1 MIVSIDNTTLTATP
15 VENWHGSA
23 SLTIFVTDENNLS
36 DDTEFSLNVTPVND
50 APTIEAI
57 DDVTIDEDGSID
69 IVLISDDVD
78 GDDLTYSFNLNNDDV
93 TLSIDEDSLTITAA
107 QDFNGDVP
115 ITIVVSD
122 TEFSDST
129 SFVVTIVAVNDPPT
143 ISAINDITIIEDNT
157 GSIIINAEDIDGD
170 DLEYEIT
177 SGEPYFDFVI
187 EADTI
192 TISPHLNWFG

>member
-1 MIVSIDNTTLTATP
+1 MTYHAFSDTSSVTTL
-15 VENWHGSA
+15 VETQTLNVVPEQNWNGS
-23 SLTIFVTDENNLS
+23 STITVYAIDENYLS
-36 DDTEFSLNVTPVND
+36 DTTSFMLTVSPVND

-69 IVLISDDVD
+69 IVLSSDDAD

-129 SFVVTIVAVNDPPT
+129 SFVVTVVAVNDPPT
-143 ISAINDITIIEDNT
+143 ISAINVYLSSAGRSNVSNSWSESVKIM
-157 GSIIINAEDIDGD
+157 
-170 DLEYEIT
+170 
-177 SGEPYFDFVI
+177 
-187 EADTI
+187 
-192 TISPHLNWFG
+192 